1 LYIKQNR
8 IFNIFQKNE
17 IREQIANTLTYNYPY
32 YMNVNSLFLPY
43 VEQFKTFWS
52 KYIFEDK
59 SEFEIGEFLK
69 LFMEN
74 TKCKYEINEEIIKDL
89 IKYYYPYI
97 SIDEKNI
104 YRIGCVLWNKKKHI
118 DDFLEKNAS
127 PDINVLYNL
136 YTEYYKNT
144 NIVSKQYFIDYV
156 SSKNFY

>member
-1 LYIKQNR
+1 
-8 IFNIFQKNE
+8 
-17 IREQIANTLTYNYPY
+17 
-32 YMNVNSLFLPY
+32 MNVNSLFLPY

-89 IKYYYPYI
+89 IKYYYPST

-104 YRIGCVLWNKKKHI
+104 YRIGCVLWNKKKQI
-118 DDFLEKNAS
+118 EDFLEKNTS
-127 PDINVLYNL
+127 LDMNELYNL
-136 YTEYYKNT
+136 YIEYYKNT
-144 NIVSKQYFIDYV
+144 HTVSKQYFIEYV
-156 SSKNFY
+156 SSKFY